1 MALENAVPT
10 AILVTQLQV
19 AAEKL
24 HSLTPEVKEMLS
36 VIIVLRVM
44 WAKAVHIIDKVAE
57 AEDALLDIKIHPL
70 QLLLVVAEQAA
81 TAPGLTTQ
89 VQKAQTGVAVYSV
102 IIFQALVLT
111 VLQKKF
117 SLNAGKDFKNIQVY
131 DAVYH
136 MW

>member
-1 MALENAVPT
+1 MVPT

-24 HSLTPEVKEMLS
+24 HSLTPEVKEILS

-44 WAKAVHIIDKVAE
+44 LAKAVHIIDKAAE

-81 TAPGLTTQ
+81 TVVVKNKL
-89 VQKAQTGVAVYSV
+89 VQMVQAGFVAYSG
-102 IIFQALVLT
+102 IIFQA
-111 VLQKKF
+111 
-117 SLNAGKDFKNIQVY
+117 IQV
-131 DAVYH
+131 AV
-136 MW
+136 M